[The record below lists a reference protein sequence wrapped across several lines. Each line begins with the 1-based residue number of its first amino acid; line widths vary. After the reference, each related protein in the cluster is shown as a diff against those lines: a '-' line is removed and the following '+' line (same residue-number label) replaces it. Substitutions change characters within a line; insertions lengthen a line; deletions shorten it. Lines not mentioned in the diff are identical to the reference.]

1 MQILPSRAIYCT
13 DTHIVIAISVKF
25 KCVATFTLLPS
36 ESKYMTTIMFPCVL
50 SRCMATC
57 VDLQNSHL
65 ISWSTVVFS
74 ICRDGTG
81 KNGGPI

>member
-13 DTHIVIAISVKF
+13 DTHIVFAISVKF

-36 ESKYMTTIMFPCVL
+36 ESTQLCFHVFLC
-50 SRCMATC
+50 RCMATC

-65 ISWSTVVFS
+65 ISWSMVVFS